1 MTDRREENHFA
12 TGIPDNLATCHT
24 IHLIITPLY
33 KDIWSDFAD
42 KRIRCV
48 FVKKG
53 DIIHRLKG
61 AQDVSALTFIQDGPL
76 IPLDAPDGCISIQR
90 DNQAVTE
97 AARHFQKFDVT
108 DMNQVKATIGE
119 NNAPTQSTLTPHN
132 LQKFP
137 SLFYFFYA
145 HILHQAQIVCESKS
159 GQ

>member
-1 MTDRREENHFA
+1 MTDRRAENYPA
-12 TGIPDNLATCHT
+12 TVIPDNLSTYHT
-24 IHLIITPLY
+24 IHLIIAPLY
-33 KDIWSDFAD
+33 KDIRSDFAD
-42 KRIRCV
+42 ERLRRV

-61 AQDVSALTFIQDGPL
+61 AQDVSALTFIQNGSL

-97 AARHFQKFDVT
+97 AARRFQKFDVT
-108 DMNQVKATIGE
+108 DMNQVKTTIGE
-119 NNAPTQSTLTPHN
+119 NNAPTQSALTPHN
-132 LQKFP
+132 LQKFL